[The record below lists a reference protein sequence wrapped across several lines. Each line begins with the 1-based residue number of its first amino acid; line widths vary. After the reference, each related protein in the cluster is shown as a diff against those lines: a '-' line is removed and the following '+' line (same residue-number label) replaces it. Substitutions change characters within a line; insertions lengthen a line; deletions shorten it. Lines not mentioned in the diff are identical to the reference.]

1 MSELASLKNIGKE
14 IERKLK
20 SVDILTAEELRK
32 VGSKEAFFRLKSRY
46 PNVCLVYLY
55 ALEGAIADIEYNQL
69 PEDVKQ
75 NLKEYRE
82 SLR

>member
-55 ALEGAIADIEYNQL
+55 ALDGAISDIDYNKL
-69 PEDVKQ
+69 PTEVKKS
-75 NLKEYRE
+75 LKDFGD
-82 SLR
+82 SLK